1 MSVYVC
7 TKVKVSSINL
17 TGFRQG
23 GGEGNF
29 IHQPLQNEP
38 LKNPPRSRLKAS
50 NTLLDFG
57 EYFKVVLLRQM
68 SMMVPF
74 CENS

>member
-17 TGFRQG
+17 TGFRQR

-29 IHQPLQNEP
+29 IHQPPQNKP